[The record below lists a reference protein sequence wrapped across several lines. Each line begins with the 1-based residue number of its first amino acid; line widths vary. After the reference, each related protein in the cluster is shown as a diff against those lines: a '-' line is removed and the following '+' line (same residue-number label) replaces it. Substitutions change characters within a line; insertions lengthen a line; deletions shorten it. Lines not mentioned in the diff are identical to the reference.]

1 VNRQKTINTKKKK
14 LFYVE
19 NLRILLSA
27 LVVIVHVSCTYG
39 GPGGWSYMEKG
50 AGIATILPLT
60 ILNATSQ
67 SFFMGMFFFFGAYF
81 TQKSLQRK
89 GYFRFTK
96 DRVIRL
102 GIPLVLTYF
111 LLSVVTVYL
120 SWPVKHPEYADM
132 SFSALLISG
141 WANGF
146 GVTWF
151 VLALV
156 YFTAVFLLISIFSPS
171 LKNMS
176 QRSLPKVSIA
186 HIILTA
192 VIIGVITFVVRIKY
206 PLFKGSGMSWFPFD
220 LGHFP
225 QYIFL
230 FFLGIVAARYDSD
243 EFISYSQATKLK
255 WFVVFMILVIFPLL
269 FFIGNAHS
277 NGIKAFA
284 GRGTWHSMAYAVWE
298 QVTGFSIMVAL
309 LGITRLKWNKQGKVL
324 ATLSNSAFAVYVLH
338 PPILVGLSMLF
349 INWDVMLLIK
359 FLSLTPLALLL
370 SFLAGIMVKNIPVLK
385 RIF

>member
-1 VNRQKTINTKKKK
+1 LNRQKTINTKEKK
-14 LFYVE
+14 LYYVE

-81 TQKSLQRK
+81 TQKSLARK
-89 GYFRFTK
+89 GYLRFTK

-102 GIPLVLTYF
+102 GIPLALTYF
-111 LLSVVTVYL
+111 FISVFTVYL
-120 SWPVKHPEYADM
+120 SWPVKHPEHADM
-132 SFSALLISG
+132 SFSELLTSG

-151 VLALV
+151 VLALG
-156 YFTAVFLLISIFSPS
+156 YFTAVFLLVSIFCPS
-171 LKNMS
+171 VKSKS
-176 QRSLPKVSIA
+176 QKSLPEFSIV
-186 HIILTA
+186 HIILGA
-192 VIIGVITFVVRIKY
+192 VIIGVITFLVRIKY

-230 FFLGIVAARYDSD
+230 FALGIAAARYDSD
-243 EFISYSQATKLK
+243 EFISYSEARILK
-255 WFVVFMILVIFPLL
+255 WFVVFMILVVFPLL
-269 FFIGNAHS
+269 FFLGNAHS

-284 GRGTWHSMAYAVWE
+284 GRGNWHSLAYAVWE
-298 QVTGFSIMVAL
+298 QVTGFSIIVAL
-309 LGITRLKWNKQGKVL
+309 LGITKLKWNKQSK
-324 ATLSNSAFAVYVLH
+324 LSALLSKSSFAVYVLH

-349 INWDVMLLIK
+349 INWEVMLLIK

-370 SFLAGIMVKNIPVLK
+370 SFLAGITVKHIPVLK